1 MAGTIS
7 NCIGKSPLWLAGL
20 LSLALLAGCGSGS
33 GEATTSN
40 VKPDNGDEV
49 DRPGVAYDGPAP
61 LTEDVQ
67 NFKLYLWDNL
77 AFAERCGSCH
87 VVGGNS
93 PMFVRTD
100 DINQAYQAAVPLVDL
115 HTPQLSTMVSK
126 VAGGHNCW
134 LDSDTA
140 CADIIT
146 GYITEWASA
155 AGSISNEVVLTAPEI
170 KEVGGSK
177 NFPADSGD
185 YASTVYPLVSQFCS
199 GCHAEGAPLMQQPYI
214 GSADVQVSY
223 EAARSR
229 MRLDDPARSRLVER
243 LAAESHNCWSN
254 SCASDASAMADAIAA
269 FADLVPVTEIDP
281 ALVTSKALQLGDGT
295 VASANGRAD
304 NYIIARYEFKTGSGA
319 IAYDT
324 SGVNPAVDLTLYGD
338 VDWMSSWGLR
348 FNNGKA
354 QASTQ
359 TSRKLFDQIT
369 STGEYSIEAWVIPSN
384 VSQEDARIVS
394 YSGSTQVRNLALDQN
409 LYNYTHYLRS
419 SSTDGNGMPALATLD
434 AEERAQASLQHVVV
448 TFDPVN
454 GRRIYVDGELTGG
467 TDPVA
472 AGNLNEWDSSFA
484 LVVGNEVSSDRVWN
498 GAVRFLAVHNRAL
511 SAEAIASNF
520 DAGVG
525 ETYYLLFSISD
536 LINVTD
542 AYVVFQVQQFDDY
555 SYLFSEPFF
564 TRLSD
569 DPIPTVPLEGIRIG
583 VNGREAIVGQVFAA
597 LETDINAAEYANG
610 MQPLS
615 RQGAVVALEQ
625 GSELDTFFITFDQLG
640 EHSFAR
646 VEAEPPVP
654 QPPADIADQPT
665 LGLKSFASINAS
677 LAAMTGISHTN
688 AAVQTTYAKVEQ
700 QLPTTSGLDTFVAA
714 QQMGITQL
722 AVAYCNALVNDTNER
737 AAFFPGFNFGAAP
750 AVAFNAT
757 GRSQVISP
765 LLNAL
770 VAGDTGGALNTQA
783 NPATL
788 RAELNGL
795 IDTMGACGGSCSADR
810 TATTVKATCAAALGS
825 AVMLVH

>member
-1 MAGTIS
+1 MNTLS
-7 NCIGKSPLWLAGL
+7 KSMLGFIAAA
-20 LSLALLAGCGSGS
+20 ALVGCGSGS
-33 GEATTSN
+33 GEATSSN
-40 VKPDNGDEV
+40 VPPDVGDNTGN
-49 DRPGVAYDGPAP
+49 PGVVYNGPAP

-77 AFAERCGSCH
+77 ALAERCGACH

-115 HTPQLSTMVSK
+115 HTPQLSSMVSK

-146 GYITEWASA
+146 GYITEWAAA
-155 AGSISNEVVLTAPEI
+155 AGSISNEIILTAPEI

-177 NFPADSGD
+177 NFPADNSD
-185 YASTVYPLVSQFCS
+185 YAATVYPLVSQFCS
-199 GCHAEGAPLMQQPYI
+199 SCHAEGAPLMQQPYI
-214 GSADVQVSY
+214 GSADVQTSY

-243 LAAESHNCWSN
+243 LAAESHNCWSS
-254 SCASDASAMADAIAA
+254 SCASDASAMTDAIAA
-269 FADLVPVTEIDP
+269 FANLVPVTEIDP

-295 VASANGRAD
+295 AASANGRVD
-304 NYIIARYEFKTGSGA
+304 NYVIARYEFKTGSGST
-319 IAYDT
+319 AYDT
-324 SGVNPAVDLTLYGD
+324 SGVNPAADLTLYGD
-338 VDWMSSWGLR
+338 VDWLSSWGLR
-348 FNNGKA
+348 INNGKA
-354 QASTQ
+354 QASTLP
-359 TSRKLFDQIT
+359 SRKLFDQIS

-384 VSQEDARIVS
+384 ISQEDARIVS
-394 YSGSTQVRNLALDQN
+394 YSGSTQVRNFALDQN
-409 LYNYTHYLRS
+409 LYNYTHYHRS
-419 SSTDGNGMPALATLD
+419 SSTDGNGMPALNTLD
-434 AEERAQASLQHVVV
+434 ADERAQASLQHVVI
-448 TFDPVN
+448 TFDPVG
-454 GRRIYVDGELTGG
+454 GRRIYVDGEFTGD
-467 TDPVA
+467 TDPIA
-472 AGNLNEWDSSFA
+472 AGNLNEWDPSFA
-484 LVVGNEVSSDRVWN
+484 LVIGNEVSSDRLWN
-498 GAVRFLAVHNRAL
+498 GALRFLAIHNRAL
-511 SAEAIASNF
+511 SSEAIASNF
-520 DAGVG
+520 AAGVG

-542 AYVVFQVQQFDDY
+542 AYIVFQVQQFDDY

-569 DPIPTVPLEGIRIG
+569 DPIPTVAVKGIRIG

-597 LETDINAAEYANG
+597 LDSEINAAEYTEG
-610 MQPLS
+610 IQPLS

-625 GSELDTFFITFDQLG
+625 GSELDTFFITFDLLG
-640 EHSFAR
+640 EHTFAR
-646 VEAEPPVP
+646 VEAGPPVP
-654 QPPADIADQPT
+654 QPPADIADQPS

-677 LAAMTGISHTN
+677 LSAMTGINHTN

-722 AVAYCNALVNDTNER
+722 AVAYCNALVNDTSER
-737 AAFFPGFNFGAAP
+737 ANFFPGFNFTAAP
-750 AVAFNAT
+750 AAAFNAT
-757 GRSQVISP
+757 GRSQIIDP

-770 VAGDTGGALNTQA
+770 VAGDTGGALSTQA

-788 RAELNGL
+788 RAELNNL
-795 IDTMGACGGSCSADR
+795 IDTMSACGSSCSADR